1 MLCVLGFAEI
11 RTFEVLLRT
20 YEVKEVKVDTSSMVG
35 ESHDEDNGGP
45 RPCKRK
51 HRSNEEGTIS
61 QDNNSSTATSVVMA
75 RPCSE
80 ARGHT
85 GYLTFARL
93 QCLS

>member
-1 MLCVLGFAEI
+1 MMCLIFAEI

-20 YEVKEVKVDTSSMVG
+20 YEVKEVKMDTSSMVG
-35 ESHDEDNGGP
+35 ESHEEDNEGM

-51 HRSNEEGTIS
+51 HRSNEDVTVS
-61 QDNNSSTATSVVMA
+61 QDNSSNATSVVMV

-93 QCLS
+93 QCLA